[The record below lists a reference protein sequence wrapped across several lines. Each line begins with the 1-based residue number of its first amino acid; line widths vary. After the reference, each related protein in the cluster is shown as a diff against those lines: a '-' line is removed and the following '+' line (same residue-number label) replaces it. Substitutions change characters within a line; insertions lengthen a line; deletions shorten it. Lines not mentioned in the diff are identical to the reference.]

1 MPENPKYQTH
11 MNSRIIIAKLLAYAA
26 LGASIGGF
34 FAPSIPVTV
43 RLLMLGSV
51 FPLAAAAVLA
61 DRWDE
66 VRAVAKGDYD
76 YY

>member
-1 MPENPKYQTH
+1 MTH
-11 MNSRIIIAKLLAYAA
+11 MNSRTIIAQLLAYAA

-34 FAPSIPVTV
+34 FAPSISVTV

-51 FPLAAAAVLA
+51 FPLVAAAMLT

-66 VRAVAKGDYD
+66 LRAIAKGDYD